1 MNENWALNASP
12 IILLG
17 KADLLKT
24 VSPLAKVWIIPEG
37 VIREVEAKRPIEPY
51 LSEISYSSEVVQEK
65 VPKIHPSVAA
75 WDLGRGESEVL
86 TLGLVKPKTGVVLD
100 DLQAR
105 KCAALF
111 DIPLIG
117 SLGLIVLAKRKGL
130 LNMAKPAIEQLISVG
145 LYIDSAMLTRIL
157 IRIGEG
163 DKADK
168 DIVESDA

>member
-1 MNENWALNASP
+1 MNENWVLDASP

-51 LSEISYSSEVVQEK
+51 LSEISYSSEVVQEN
-65 VPKIHPSVAA
+65 VSKIHPSIAA

-86 TLGLVKPKTGVVLD
+86 TLALGKPGTGVVLD

-111 DIPLIG
+111 DISLIG
-117 SLGLIVLAKRKGL
+117 SLGLILLAKRKGL
-130 LNMAKPAIEQLISVG
+130 LNLAKPEIERLKAVG
-145 LYIDSAMLTRIL
+145 LHIDSAMLTRIL
-157 IRIGEG
+157 TRIGEG
-163 DKADK
+163 DRAG
-168 DIVESDA
+168 

>member
-1 MNENWALNASP
+1 MNENWVLDASP

-37 VIREVEAKRPIEPY
+37 VIREVEAKRPIKPY
-51 LSEISYSSEVVQEK
+51 LSEISYSSEVVQEN
-65 VPKIHPSVAA
+65 VSKIHPSIAA

-86 TLGLVKPKTGVVLD
+86 TLALGKPGTGVVLD

-111 DIPLIG
+111 DISLIG
-117 SLGLIVLAKRKGL
+117 SLGLILLAKRKGL
-130 LNMAKPAIEQLISVG
+130 LNLAKPEIERLKAVG
-145 LYIDSAMLTRIL
+145 LHIDSAMLTRIL
-157 IRIGEG
+157 TRIGEG
-163 DKADK
+163 DKAG
-168 DIVESDA
+168 